1 MYVRIRVA
9 RKTKARLEALRQKA
23 QRLSGRRISMAELL
37 DRLVRKAEED
47 PSEVL
52 AVLEQRNRRRSAAR
66 HGGGS

>member
-1 MYVRIRVA
+1 
-9 RKTKARLEALRQKA
+9 
-23 QRLSGRRISMAELL
+23 MAELL

-66 HGGGS
+66 HGGGN